1 MLVSCRP
8 YAFLLLPWL
17 AACSGAES
25 NKDPL
30 FAAKFE
36 NEKRIGEANITKRQI
51 HDAEF
56 VVETVSRKMEL
67 LEISQIAQRKA
78 ASADARYTAQNVIAQ
93 TTALLTDLKA
103 LAQQKTLTLP
113 TGLGES
119 QAQQVGEL
127 TALNGAAFDQKYA
140 ELTAKVLD
148 TDEDATDDMT
158 DDAYDADIRAL
169 ATRQLSTLKSLNQ
182 ATDALHDKLNP

>member
-1 MLVSCRP
+1 MLVSCRL
-8 YAFLLLPWL
+8 YALLFLPWL

-25 NKDPL
+25 SKDPL
-30 FAAKFE
+30 FEAKFQ
-36 NEKRIGEANITKRQI
+36 NEKRIGEAAVTKRQI
-51 HDAEF
+51 QDADF

-78 ASADARYTAQNVIAQ
+78 ASADARYLAQSVIAQ
-93 TTALLTDLKA
+93 TTPLLADLKT

-113 TGLGES
+113 TGLGET

-148 TDEDATDDMT
+148 TDEDTTDDMM

-169 ATRQLSTLKSLNQ
+169 ATRQLTTLKALNQ